1 MRYSLRD
8 ELYPWDGDQSIPLS
22 LSVWQRIGAMQQRN
36 VLALLRRPDAQHDNM
51 QVRLSGRDD
60 VLFGERCTCNMCNE
74 LSGRTG
80 AERQL
85 PVHLPGDDVWNI
97 PQPGVLPGE
106 PDLRFGPNVYLF
118 RRPGAVRSDELLC
131 GELSWSPGAGPGD
144 MPVHLSCGNG
154 ALQGD
159 MCYRVY
165 GWRSARRDRLH
176 LCVSI
181 GNSGV
186 HANGSN
192 IADVRELYGEPGAAT
207 GDLHL
212 WVYTSGCAV

>member
-1 MRYSLRD
+1 
-8 ELYPWDGDQSIPLS
+8 
-22 LSVWQRIGAMQQRN
+22 
-36 VLALLRRPDAQHDNM
+36 
-51 QVRLSGRDD
+51 
-60 VLFGERCTCNMCNE
+60 MCNE

-106 PDLRFGPNVYLF
+106 PDLRSVRLSNVYVS

-131 GELSWSPGAGPGD
+131 GELSGRAGAGPGD
-144 MPVHLSCGNG
+144 MPVHLSCRNG
-154 ALQGD
+154 AVQRD

-165 GWRSARRDRLH
+165 GWRSARRDPLY

-192 IADVRELYGEPGAAT
+192 IADVRELYRQPGAAT

-212 WVYTSGCAV
+212 RVSGYHSFVQR